1 MKKNF
6 VKPAVIA
13 KLCVL
18 TMAVMMLSGLR
29 SCEQYEILPPPPPQE
44 VTFSDIQEIFTN
56 GCVGCHD
63 GVTANPVL
71 EEGVAYDNLMNGE
84 YIDTANPEQSSLYV
98 KMSDSGHSLYSTAG
112 ERNKVLKWIQDGAPN
127 N

>member
-1 MKKNF
+1 MRSE
-6 VKPAVIA
+6 KPANLGGLFA
-13 KLCVL
+13 
-18 TMAVMMLSGLR
+18 LSFALAMILGLQ
-29 SCEQYEILPPPPPQE
+29 SCEQYEILPPPPPEE
-44 VTFSDIQEIFTN
+44 VTFSEIQDIFNN

-71 EEGVAYDNLMNGE
+71 EEGVAYDNLMNGD
-84 YIDTANPEQSSLYV
+84 YIDTANPEQSTLYV
-98 KMSDSGHSLYSTAG
+98 KMSDSSHSLYSSGG